1 MWTYVDQ
8 SSLIGRPRNE
18 YNFVPRSSSAPKTLL
33 LLEICGAVPCAL
45 PTVQLILKVVYCI
58 SWALP
63 LLALVARL
71 SIHNLLL
78 EVLPFRIRRGFLDD
92 DLLVVVGQLV
102 DDIFDRFAQFEF
114 VEFGDAIGRD
124 GDSVVKIIE

>member
-1 MWTYVDQ
+1 ME
-8 SSLIGRPRNE
+8 R
-18 YNFVPRSSSAPKTLL
+18 
-33 LLEICGAVPCAL
+33 CGAVPCAL
-45 PTVQLILKVVYCI
+45 PTVQLILKVVYRI

-92 DLLVVVGQLV
+92 DLFVVVRQLV
-102 DDIFDRFAQFEF
+102 DDIFDRFTQFEV

-124 GDSVVKIIE
+124 GDPVVKMME